1 METSGS
7 LLGPVPVSPG
17 PHSDCGHGARVTVRP
32 GLPSCCAL
40 LLGGG
45 CPGCWGRGAGPEGL
59 CLSCPPWP
67 AVACRGLPA
76 SGSSAP
82 QQEKPLL
89 AGLAQVGPR
98 HGPPPQGWGTS
109 LPISLGGC
117 LDLALYTLPSLL

>member
-67 AVACRGLPA
+67 AVARRGLPWPAVA
-76 SGSSAP
+76 S
-82 QQEKPLL
+82 Q
-89 AGLAQVGPR
+89 
-98 HGPPPQGWGTS
+98 PQGPQ
-109 LPISLGGC
+109 LPGRRSPSWQGWHRWALGM
-117 LDLALYTLPSLL
+117 ALPPRDGGPHYPFLWEAVWT